1 MYLRDLFWVVKL
13 SGLCTFAPAT
23 TSVAKQR
30 IVNTKFWDDS
40 YIAALSPTEKL
51 LFLYLITNPLTNIS
65 GVYELPLKRAAFD
78 VGISGKEMETVFKKF
93 ERDGK
98 LARFGS
104 WVGVV
109 NFIKHQTLNPK
120 IKIGIV
126 QELKK
131 APKEVVDRVSIDY
144 LSLSHSNSNLNTNSN
159 SNALPL
165 GKLSTAEAEEI
176 HKGTEAIAKKWK
188 VGG

>member
-1 MYLRDLFWVVKL
+1 M
-13 SGLCTFAPAT
+13 
-23 TSVAKQR
+23 SVAKQR

-40 YIAALSPTEKL
+40 YIAGLSPLEKL
-51 LFLYLITNPLTNIS
+51 VFLYLITNPLTNIS

-78 VGISGKEMETVFKKF
+78 IGMSGKDIEVVFKKF
-93 ERDGK
+93 ETDGK

-109 NFIKHQTLNPK
+109 NFVKHQTLNPK
-120 IKIGIV
+120 IKIGIL
-126 QELKK
+126 QELRK
-131 APKEVVDRVSIDY
+131 APKQVVDRVSIDY
-144 LSLSHSNSNLNTNSN
+144 QILSIPSESLSYSNSNLNTNLN

-165 GKLSTAEAEEI
+165 GKFSTREAEEI
-176 HKGTEAIAKKWK
+176 NKGTEALAKKWR